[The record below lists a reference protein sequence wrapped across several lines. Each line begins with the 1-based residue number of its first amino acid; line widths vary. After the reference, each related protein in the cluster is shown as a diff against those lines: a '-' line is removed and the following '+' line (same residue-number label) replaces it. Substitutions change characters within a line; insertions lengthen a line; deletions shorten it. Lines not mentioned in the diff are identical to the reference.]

1 MSTIHTTPAAGAP
14 SRSGWLTRRLGG
26 TTIFV
31 VPCIALI
38 LAVTIFPSVWALA
51 ISFFRWDL
59 QVPDRS
65 FYGFGNYVDVLTDPL
80 TWGAVRFT
88 LGIALLTA
96 VVDLL
101 AGMSLALILVDQIR
115 GKRLFMS
122 IFLLPIMVSP
132 VVAGYGWKMLFD
144 TRIGAVN
151 HVISM
156 IRGEPTFLPWLNDPT
171 LSMIAILVVSVWQS
185 TPFMFMI
192 LLAGLSAVEPELY
205 QAASID
211 GANAWQRFWQITI
224 PVIRPVLLVA
234 VLFRIIGALNIFG
247 EVFIITQGG
256 PGTSTQTIAWH
267 IFQQGFRNF
276 RWGYTAAASFLF
288 LAFSAGIVT
297 LLLRRVRE
305 T

>member
-1 MSTIHTTPAAGAP
+1 VSTTQSVPAAEAPARPGRLAGRFTGA
-14 SRSGWLTRRLGG
+14 TA
-26 TTIFV
+26 FV
-31 VPCIALI
+31 APCIALI
-38 LAVTIFPSVWALA
+38 LAVTIFPSLWALA
-51 ISFFRWDL
+51 ISFFHWDL
-59 QVPDRS
+59 QVADRS
-65 FYGFGNYVDVLTDPL
+65 FYGLGNYLDVLTDSL
-80 TWGAVRFT
+80 TWNAVRFT
-88 LGIALLTA
+88 LLIAALTA
-96 VVDLL
+96 VVDIL
-101 AGMSLALILVDQIR
+101 AGMSLALILADELR
-115 GKRLFMS
+115 GKRLFMA

-132 VVAGYGWKMLFD
+132 VVAGYGWKMVFD

-151 HVISM
+151 HLISL
-156 IRGEPTFLPWLNDPT
+156 IRGEPTFLPWLTDST
-171 LSMIAILVVSVWQS
+171 LSMIAILCVSVWQS

-205 QAASID
+205 EAASID

-267 IFQQGFRNF
+267 IYQQGFRNF

-288 LAFSAGIVT
+288 LAFSAGLVS